1 MRDHCNYRRGHFI
14 MVKFKVIKY
23 KHYRRALE
31 LTARED
37 VDDATAEDEHFRF
50 LLGLVKE
57 WDFRDGETEDPIT
70 PGVESI
76 DELTIA
82 QFNEVTTAFNK
93 IFSTSTAVPKVSAGH
108 SLSISTPLDQVESQ
122 ERPLSGYPPLS

>member
-1 MRDHCNYRRGHFI
+1 

-50 LLGLVKE
+50 LLGLVAE
-57 WDFRDGETEDPIT
+57 WDFMDGETGDPLT
-70 PGVESI
+70 PGEAAI
-76 DELTIA
+76 DELTIP
-82 QFNEVTTAFNK
+82 QMNEVTSAFNQ
-93 IFSTSTAVPKVSAGH
+93 IFSQSTTVPKTSAGH
-108 SLSISTPLDQVESQ
+108 SLSTSTQLSQVRNQETTPLT
-122 ERPLSGYPPLS
+122 GYPPSF

>member
-1 MRDHCNYRRGHFI
+1 
-14 MVKFKVIKY
+14 MVKFKTIKY

-31 LTARED
+31 LTSRED

-57 WDFRDGETEDPIT
+57 WNFMDGETADPLT

-76 DELTIA
+76 DELTMA
-82 QFNEVTTAFNK
+82 QLNEVTTLFNQ
-93 IFSTSTAVPKVSAGH
+93 IFSKVTTVPKASAGH
-108 SLSISTPLDQVESQ
+108 SLSTSTGLNQAKNQ
-122 ERPLSGYPPLS
+122 EKPPTGYPP